1 MNKTAKIILTSTMM
15 GIATAACAVC
25 MSQTAYAADTNA
37 NKAPTESTAT
47 KSPTTEAASAESTTT
62 KAAGTESKATT
73 EDSATKNTVA
83 KATAIKVTSS
93 SENKAQLDTNTPPPC
108 RFR

>member
-1 MNKTAKIILTSTMM
+1 MNKAAKVILTSTMM

-37 NKAPTESTAT
+37 NNAPTESTAT
-47 KSPTTEAASAESTTT
+47 KSPAAEAASAESTTT
-62 KAAGTESKATT
+62 KDTGTESDATT
-73 EDSATKNTVA
+73 ENTVA
-83 KATAIKVTSS
+83 ENTFAKVTTS
-93 SENKAQLDTNTPPPC
+93 SENKAQIDTNTPPPY

>member
-37 NKAPTESTAT
+37 SSVNGTNVESANSST
-47 KSPTTEAASAESTTT
+47 K
-62 KAAGTESKATT
+62 
-73 EDSATKNTVA
+73 
-83 KATAIKVTSS
+83 
-93 SENKAQLDTNTPPPC
+93 TNTPPPHHIPIPLISII
-108 RFR
+108 

>member
-37 NKAPTESTAT
+37 
-47 KSPTTEAASAESTTT
+47 
-62 KAAGTESKATT
+62 
-73 EDSATKNTVA
+73 
-83 KATAIKVTSS
+83 
-93 SENKAQLDTNTPPPC
+93 
-108 RFR
+108 

>member
-25 MSQTAYAADTNA
+25 MSQTAYAASTDASKAATENA
-37 NKAPTESTAT
+37 TTKATAIKT
-47 KSPTTEAASAESTTT
+47 ASAESTTA
-62 KAAGTESKATT
+62 KAAGTESTAT
-73 EDSATKNTVA
+73 ENTVA
-83 KATAIKVTSS
+83 KDTDTKATSN
-93 SENKAQLDTNTPPPC
+93 SENKTQLDTNTPPPY